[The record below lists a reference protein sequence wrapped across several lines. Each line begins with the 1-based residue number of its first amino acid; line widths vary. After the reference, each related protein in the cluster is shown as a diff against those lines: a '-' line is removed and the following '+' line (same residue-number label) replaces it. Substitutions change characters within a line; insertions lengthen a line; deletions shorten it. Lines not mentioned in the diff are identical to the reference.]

1 MNLARLSRREGWGGV
16 LGEGGGGVGT
26 QLGLCRGWCG
36 GLKGGGVG
44 NPVPA
49 KWLIPLI
56 PQISNVKS

>member
-1 MNLARLSRREGWGGV
+1 MNPARLREEGRMGGG
-16 LGEGGGGVGT
+16 LGGGGGVVGR
-26 QLGLCRGWCG
+26 QLGLCRGRWG
-36 GLKGGGVG
+36 GLRGGGVG

>member
-1 MNLARLSRREGWGGV
+1 MNPASL
-16 LGEGGGGVGT
+16 GVGEV
-26 QLGLCRGWCG
+26 GLE
-36 GLKGGGVG
+36 GVGEKEGDAQGG